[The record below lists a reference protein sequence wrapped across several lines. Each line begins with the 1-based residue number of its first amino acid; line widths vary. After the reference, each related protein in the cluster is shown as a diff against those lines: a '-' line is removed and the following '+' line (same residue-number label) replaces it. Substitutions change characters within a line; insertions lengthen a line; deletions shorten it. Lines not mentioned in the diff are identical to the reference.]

1 MTEFIDLDVRPILR
15 AGSDPFLAIMATL
28 ERLEPGQ
35 GLRLYA
41 PFKPVP
47 LFGVMA
53 TKGFTHQED
62 GLGGDGWEVRFSPVG
77 ADQIWP
83 EPVID
88 MDNRELDPL
97 QSTVKILAVIEQL
110 APGQTLSA
118 LLAREPVALFR
129 DLDQRGHQWCGGFTP
144 EGDAYQLTVRVGA

>member
-1 MTEFIDLDVRPILR
+1 MTEFIDLDVGPILQ
-15 AGSDPFLAIMATL
+15 AGTDPFSAIMATL

-53 TKGFTHQED
+53 KKGFAHQED
-62 GLGGDGWEVRFSPVG
+62 ELGGGNWEVRFSPVG

-88 MDNRELDPL
+88 IDNRELDPL

-118 LLAREPVALFR
+118 LLAREPVVLFR
-129 DLDQRGHQWCGGFTP
+129 DLEQRGHQWRGGFTQ
-144 EGDAYQLTVRVGA
+144 EGDTYQLTIRVGA